1 MNNRKTHIGGYTL
14 LKFIAAFQVFFLHV
28 VTHLG
33 LEQFSI
39 CNIPVISKVLSPFQ
53 GVPIFFVLSGY
64 FIWKSLSARNISIKE
79 YITHRFTRIF
89 PELWI
94 VVGLTALAV
103 SIFEFKHISL
113 GAFAAWIITQSTVM
127 QFWTPDCLRSFGVGC
142 PNGAL
147 WTITVFVQ
155 FYIVVFLLHKAL
167 HNKRIFAW
175 GGVLLLCILAN
186 VLPGLVQ
193 DRLPETLY
201 KLYQQTVFPYLLV
214 FMYGAF
220 IAEFENAFSKIIQSK
235 WVTVI
240 LYIILA
246 AGIPFDLKGAGYAV
260 FRTALVAVFAIS
272 FGYTVKCNLIHQDIS
287 YELYLV
293 HMPILNVFLELGSR
307 KNWITFFCVL
317 GVTLILSVI
326 LYHINQTI
334 IRWSESRVK
343 QYIR

>member
-1 MNNRKTHIGGYTL
+1 MERTQRINGFTL
-14 LKFIAAFQVFFLHV
+14 LKLIAAFQVFYLHIV
-28 VTHLG
+28 VHLD
-33 LEQFSI
+33 LNQYKIYS
-39 CNIPVISKVLSPFQ
+39 IPVISKVLSPFQ
-53 GVPIFFVLSGY
+53 GVPIFFVISGY

-103 SIFEFKHISL
+103 FVFEFKHISL
-113 GAFAAWIITQSTVM
+113 GVFAAWIITQSTVM

-167 HNKRIFAW
+167 HNKRNFAW
-175 GGVLLLCILAN
+175 GVLLLCILAN

-220 IAEFENAFSKIIQSK
+220 IAEFENAFSKIIQNK

-246 AGIPFDLKGAGYAV
+246 AGLPFDLKGAGYAV

-272 FGYTVKCNLIHQDIS
+272 FGYTVKCNLIRQDIS

-293 HMPILNVFLELGSR
+293 HMPILNVFLELGSQ

-326 LYHINQTI
+326 LYHINQII
-334 IRWSESRVK
+334 IRRSDARVK
-343 QYIR
+343 RYIR